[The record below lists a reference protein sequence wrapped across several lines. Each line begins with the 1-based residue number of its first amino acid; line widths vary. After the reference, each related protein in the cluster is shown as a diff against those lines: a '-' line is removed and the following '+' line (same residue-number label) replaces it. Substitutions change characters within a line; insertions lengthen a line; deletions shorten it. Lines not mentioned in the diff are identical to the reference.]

1 MLLMST
7 HACVLIRTIK
17 SLERSDAMTSR
28 RRRQQIAARRWFIAG
43 FGVGFFIALVI
54 ARLIS

>member
-1 MLLMST
+1 
-7 HACVLIRTIK
+7 
-17 SLERSDAMTSR
+17 MTLR

-43 FGVGFFIALVI
+43 FGAGFFIALAI